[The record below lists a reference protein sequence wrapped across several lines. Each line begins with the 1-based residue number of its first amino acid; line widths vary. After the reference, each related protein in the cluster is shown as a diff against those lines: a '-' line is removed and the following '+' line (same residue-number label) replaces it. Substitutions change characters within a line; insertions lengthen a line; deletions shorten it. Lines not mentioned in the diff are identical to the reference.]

1 MPSATSSRPPSL
13 NGRRSN
19 PRLGLHVEVGLES
32 DSNFYMGFSE
42 NISEGGLFLATYSI
56 RPVGTELD
64 LSLKLPY
71 QEEPVRARGTVRW
84 VREFSESSDAPPG
97 MGVRFERIA
106 EEDEPRIRAFL
117 SSRPPMFF
125 DDE

>member
-1 MPSATSSRPPSL
+1 
-13 NGRRSN
+13 
-19 PRLGLHVEVGLES
+19 LGLHVEVGLES